1 MLFFFLVNL
10 ELNYKAVLILQKSFF
25 LQNLTPLLKNPL
37 KISAAISQPLSQIQS
52 TNKLLAIISP
62 MKKEINFTV
71 HSSYQPAGDQPTAIK
86 VLTDSIKK
94 GNRYQALEGV
104 TGSGKTHTMARVIEN
119 VKMPTLI
126 MTHNKTLAAQL
137 YSEFRQF
144 FPNNHVEYFVSYYDY
159 YQPEAYI
166 PRQDLFIEKD
176 SAINDE
182 LERLRL
188 SCTANLLSYDDVIV
202 IASVSANYGLGDP
215 EEYLKMV
222 QAVAIG
228 DEISQKKLLLRL
240 VEMGYTRNDSYF
252 DSGHIRVSGDVI
264 DIYPPYFED
273 EAIRI
278 EFFADEVESIYKI
291 SVLENK
297 RLEDFKNV
305 NIYATSQFS
314 VTQER
319 MSVAIKRIEDELGER
334 LDYFLKEGK
343 LVEAQRL
350 KKRVEFDLEMLQTTG
365 MCKGVENY
373 SRLLT
378 DKKAGEAPFT
388 LLDYFET
395 KHKEYL
401 VIVDESHVSLPQF
414 RGMYAGD
421 RARKDVLVE
430 YGFRLP
436 SALDNRP
443 LKIDEYINKAPHYLF
458 VSATPSAYELELS
471 SAKAEQIIRPTGLLD
486 PIIEIKPLDN
496 QVEDIHDEIKKI
508 TAKNERVLI
517 TVLTKK
523 MAEALT
529 KYLADL
535 GIKVQY
541 MHSEIDT
548 IERNQIIRSLR
559 VGEFDVLIGINL
571 LREGLDLPEVSLV
584 AILDADKE
592 GFLRSE
598 TALIQTIGRAARNSN
613 GRVILYA
620 NKMTGS
626 MTRAIEK
633 TKNRRT
639 HQEEFNKLHGIT
651 PTTTIRKLDENLRLE
666 DHGALY
672 EKQKKLDK
680 IPATERKKIIQD
692 LTERMK
698 KAARELE
705 FEEAARL
712 RDEITKIKKL

>member
-1 MLFFFLVNL
+1 MKN
-10 ELNYKAVLILQKSFF
+10 KA
-25 LQNLTPLLKNPL
+25 
-37 KISAAISQPLSQIQS
+37 
-52 TNKLLAIISP
+52 
-62 MKKEINFTV
+62 NFIVT
-71 HSSYQPAGDQPTAIK
+71 SKYSPAGDQPTAIK
-86 VLTDSIKK
+86 ALSDSILQ

-104 TGSGKTHTMARVIEN
+104 TGSGKTYTMAKVIEN
-119 VKMPTLI
+119 VKMPTII

-176 SAINDE
+176 SAINEE

-222 QAVAIG
+222 QAITIG
-228 DEISQKKLLLRL
+228 DSISQKKLLLRL

-278 EFFADEVESIYKI
+278 EFFGDEVEAIYKF

-297 RLEDFKNV
+297 RVEDFKNV

-314 VTQER
+314 VTQDR
-319 MSVAIKRIEDELGER
+319 LSVAIKRIEDELGER
-334 LDYFLKEGK
+334 LDFLLKEDK

-350 KKRVEFDLEMLQTTG
+350 KQRVEFDLEMLQTTG
-365 MCKGVENY
+365 MCKGIENY

-388 LLDYFET
+388 LLDYFESR
-395 KHKEYL
+395 HKEYL

-421 RARKDVLVE
+421 RARKEVLVE

-443 LKIDEYINKAPHYLF
+443 LKLDEYIVKSPHYLF

-471 SAKAEQIIRPTGLLD
+471 AVKADQIIRPTGLLD

-535 GIKVQY
+535 GIKIQY

-559 VGEFDVLIGINL
+559 VGEFDVLVGINL

-598 TALIQTIGRAARNSN
+598 TALVQTIGRAARNSN

-620 NKMTGS
+620 NKITGS
-626 MTRAIEK
+626 MQRAIEK
-633 TKNRRT
+633 TKNRRA
-639 HQEEFNKLHGIT
+639 HQEEFNFLHGIT
-651 PTTTIRKLDENLRLE
+651 PTTTIRTLDENLRLE
-666 DHGALY
+666 DHGDLY
-672 EKQKKLDK
+672 EKHKKLDK
-680 IPATERKKIIQD
+680 IPAGERKKIIKD

>member
-1 MLFFFLVNL
+1 
-10 ELNYKAVLILQKSFF
+10 
-25 LQNLTPLLKNPL
+25 
-37 KISAAISQPLSQIQS
+37 
-52 TNKLLAIISP
+52 

-86 VLTDSIKK
+86 VLTDSIRK

-176 SAINDE
+176 SAINEE

-222 QAVAIG
+222 QAITIG
-228 DEISQKKLLLRL
+228 DSISQKKLLLRL

-278 EFFADEVESIYKI
+278 EFFGDEVEAIYKF

-297 RLEDFKNV
+297 RVEDFKNV

-314 VTQER
+314 VTQDR
-319 MSVAIKRIEDELGER
+319 LSVAIKRIEDELGER
-334 LDYFLKEGK
+334 LDFLLKEDK

-350 KKRVEFDLEMLQTTG
+350 KQRVEFDLEMLQTTG
-365 MCKGVENY
+365 MCKGIENY

-388 LLDYFET
+388 LLDYFESR
-395 KHKEYL
+395 HKEYL

-421 RARKDVLVE
+421 RARKEVLVE

-443 LKIDEYINKAPHYLF
+443 LKLDEYIVKSPHYLF
-458 VSATPSAYELELS
+458 VSATPSVYELELS
-471 SAKAEQIIRPTGLLD
+471 AVKADQIIRPTGLLD

-535 GIKVQY
+535 GIKIQY

-559 VGEFDVLIGINL
+559 VGEFDVLVGINL

-598 TALIQTIGRAARNSN
+598 TALVQTIGRAARNSN

-620 NKMTGS
+620 NKITGS
-626 MTRAIEK
+626 MQRAIEK
-633 TKNRRT
+633 TKNRRA
-639 HQEEFNKLHGIT
+639 HQEEFNFLHGIT
-651 PTTTIRKLDENLRLE
+651 PTTTIRTLDENLRLE
-666 DHGALY
+666 DHGDLY
-672 EKQKKLDK
+672 EKHKKLDK
-680 IPATERKKIIQD
+680 IPAGERKKIIKD

>member
-1 MLFFFLVNL
+1 
-10 ELNYKAVLILQKSFF
+10 
-25 LQNLTPLLKNPL
+25 
-37 KISAAISQPLSQIQS
+37 
-52 TNKLLAIISP
+52 
-62 MKKEINFTV
+62 MKKDINFEV
-71 HSSYQPAGDQPTAIK
+71 VSPYSPAGDQPQAIEK
-86 VLTDSIKK
+86 LSNSILA
-94 GNRYQALEGV
+94 GNRYQTLEGV
-104 TGSGKTHTMARVIEN
+104 TGSGKTHTMARVIEKT
-119 VKMPTLI
+119 KMPTII

-188 SCTANLLSYDDVIV
+188 SATANLLSYDDVIV

-215 EEYLKMV
+215 EEYQSMV
-222 QAVAIG
+222 QSIAVG

-240 VEMGYTRNDSYF
+240 VEMGYSRNDSYF
-252 DSGHIRVSGDVI
+252 DSGHIRVNGESIDV
-264 DIYPPYFED
+264 YPPYFEQ

-278 EFFADEVESIYKI
+278 EFFGDEIEAIYTFDVI
-291 SVLENK
+291 DNK
-297 RLEDFKNV
+297 RLEDHKKFT
-305 NIYATSQFS
+305 IYSTSQFAVS
-314 VTQER
+314 QEK
-319 MSVAIKRIEDELGER
+319 MAVAIKRIEEELDER
-334 LDYFLKEGK
+334 LAYFQKEGK
-343 LVEAQRL
+343 VVEYQRL
-350 KKRVEFDLEMLQTTG
+350 KQRVEFDLEMLQTTG
-365 MCKGVENY
+365 MCKGIENY

-378 DKKAGEAPFT
+378 DKKPGEAPFT
-388 LLDYFET
+388 LLDYFEVR
-395 KHKEYL
+395 HKDYL
-401 VIVDESHVSLPQF
+401 IIVDESHVSLPQF

-421 RARKDVLVE
+421 RARKEVLVD

-443 LKIDEYINKAPHYLF
+443 LKLDEYIEKAPHYLF
-458 VSATPSAYELELS
+458 VSATPNEYELER
-471 SAKAEQIIRPTGLLD
+471 SAVKAQQIIRPTGLLD
-486 PIIEIKPLDN
+486 PIIDIRPSDN

-508 TAKNERVLI
+508 TQKDERVLI

-541 MHSEIDT
+541 MHSDIDT

-559 VGEFDVLIGINL
+559 LGEFDVLIGINL

-598 TALIQTIGRAARNSN
+598 TALIQTIGRAARNEN
-613 GRVILYA
+613 GRVVLYA

-626 MTRAIEK
+626 MQRAIEI
-633 TKNRRT
+633 TKKRRSL
-639 HQEEFNKLHGIT
+639 QEAFNKEHGIT
-651 PTTTIRKLDENLRLE
+651 PTTTKRTLDENLKLE
-666 DHGALY
+666 DAGGLY
-672 EKQKKLDK
+672 EKHKKMDK
-680 IPATERKKIIQD
+680 MPSSERKALVKE
-692 LTERMK
+692 LSLKM
-698 KAARELE
+698 KAAAKELN

>member
-1 MLFFFLVNL
+1 M
-10 ELNYKAVLILQKSFF
+10 
-25 LQNLTPLLKNPL
+25 KNKPNF
-37 KISAAISQPLSQIQS
+37 KVA
-52 TNKLLAIISP
+52 SP
-62 MKKEINFTV
+62 
-71 HSSYQPAGDQPTAIK
+71 YQPAGDQPTAIK
-86 VLTDSIKK
+86 ALSDSILK
-94 GNRYQALEGV
+94 GNCYQALEGV

-119 VKMPTLI
+119 VKMPTII

-222 QAVAIG
+222 QAVAVG

-240 VEMGYTRNDSYF
+240 VEMGYTRNDAYF

-278 EFFADEVESIYKI
+278 EFFGDEVESIYKI

-297 RLEDFKNV
+297 RIEDFKNV

-314 VTQER
+314 VSQDR
-319 MSVAIKRIEDELGER
+319 MAVAIKRIEDELGER
-334 LDYFLKEGK
+334 LDFLLKEGK

-350 KKRVEFDLEMLQTTG
+350 KQRVEFDLEMLQTTG

-378 DKKAGEAPFT
+378 DKKPGEAPFT
-388 LLDYFET
+388 LLDYFEV

-421 RARKDVLVE
+421 RARKEVLVE

-443 LKIDEYINKAPHYLF
+443 LKIDEYINKSPHYLF
-458 VSATPSAYELELS
+458 VSATPSQYELELS
-471 SAKAEQIIRPTGLLD
+471 AVKAEQIIRPTGLLD
-486 PIIEIKPLDN
+486 PIIDIKPLDN

-541 MHSEIDT
+541 MHSDIDT

-598 TALIQTIGRAARNSN
+598 TSLIQTIGRAARNSN

-620 NKMTGS
+620 NKITGS
-626 MTRAIEK
+626 MQRAIEK
-633 TKNRRT
+633 TKNRRK
-639 HQEEFNKLHGIT
+639 HQEEFNKAHGIT
-651 PTTTIRKLDENLRLE
+651 PTTTIRKLDENLKLE
-666 DHGALY
+666 DHGDLY
-672 EKQKKLDK
+672 SKRKNIDKMPAAEK
-680 IPATERKKIIQD
+680 KKIVKE
-692 LTERMK
+692 LTEQMK